1 MLGCLCYL
9 LLTGMQT
16 DSELLLIFQIIISSN
31 IVSFQFSPYINTV
44 QKWHPVY
51 INIIFLK

>member
-1 MLGCLCYL
+1 MLGCLCNL
-9 LLTGMQT
+9 LLAGMQT

-44 QKWHPVY
+44 QKCLPVY
-51 INIIFLK
+51 TNIIFLK

>member
-51 INIIFLK
+51 INIILLK